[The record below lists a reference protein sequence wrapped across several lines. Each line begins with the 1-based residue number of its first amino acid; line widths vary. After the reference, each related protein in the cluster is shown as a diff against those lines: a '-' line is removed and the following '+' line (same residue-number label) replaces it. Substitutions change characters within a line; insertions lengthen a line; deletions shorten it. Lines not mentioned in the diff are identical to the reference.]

1 MLAEFDQIF
10 LGVQHPVGEVGR
22 IVGWPC
28 SYLPL
33 AVDVLR
39 FSPLPKPPP
48 RSIDVCNIGRRSPV
62 THEALLRLARDRR
75 IFYYYDTV
83 RASGERGRQM
93 NFPVGNPRQDRL
105 PLRSLPPASPPL
117 VADPAPVVR
126 L

>member
-48 RSIDVCNIGRRSPV
+48 RAIDVCNIGRRSPV
-62 THEALLRLARDRR
+62 THEALLRLARDGR

-83 RASGERGRQM
+83 AASGEGQKQRTFRVDDAGEH
-93 NFPVGNPRQDRL
+93 RL
-105 PLRSLPPASPPL
+105 LLATLLQRSP
-117 VADPAPVVR
+117 
-126 L
+126 